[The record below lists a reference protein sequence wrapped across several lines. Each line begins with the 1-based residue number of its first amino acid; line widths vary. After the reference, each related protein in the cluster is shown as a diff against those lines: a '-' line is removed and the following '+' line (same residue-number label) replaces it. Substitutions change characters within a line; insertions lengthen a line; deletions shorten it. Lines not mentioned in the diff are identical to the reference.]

1 MVFLPSINQQLLFF
15 TEGWNQHRI
24 QIRDGPNRSPADMFG
39 FDMLVHGIRGSRLP
53 TPEEELTDEELEV
66 YGVDWE
72 GLDEAQL
79 LLSLRQGA
87 PSNEASTSW
96 IGRTGPP
103 ENLNEVNVD
112 QPPVPSNHLLV
123 EELANSISGWII
135 ENPSISVEQL
145 WQSAVVKA
153 RWLFGQEMF

>member
-1 MVFLPSINQQLLFF
+1 
-15 TEGWNQHRI
+15 
-24 QIRDGPNRSPADMFG
+24 
-39 FDMLVHGIRGSRLP
+39 MLVHGVRGSRLP

-103 ENLNEVNVD
+103 ENLNEVHVD
-112 QPPVPSNHLLV
+112 QPLAPSNHLLV
-123 EELANSISGWII
+123 EELAYSISGLII
-135 ENPSISVEQL
+135 ENPSTSVGQL
-145 WQSAVVKA
+145 WQLAVAQA
-153 RWLFGQEMF
+153 RRLFGQEMF